1 MKSLPFLV
9 LAAGSI
15 AVLVRAGEPEDR
27 LRAAVA
33 KLTESA
39 NYSWVSSTEISGA
52 PMRLSPTTGKTEKG
66 GYTLLNT
73 EAFGSEI
80 QVVRKGTNAVVK
92 TEDAWLTPSELP
104 QPNFGGG
111 GPPNM
116 SAMMGRRLV
125 AAKAPGEEAD
135 TLFKRLKPLKSEPDG
150 VSGEFSE
157 EGARE
162 FVKETRR
169 GRGFA
174 EPKSAKGSI
183 RFWIKDGLVT
193 KSELSVETEV
203 ETPQGA
209 MSISSKT
216 TTEIR
221 DVGATRVVVPDE
233 AKRKLGL

>member
-1 MKSLPFLV
+1 MKFSPFIAL
-9 LAAGSI
+9 LAGS
-15 AVLVRAGEPEDR
+15 AAALVRAGEAEDR
-27 LRAAVA
+27 LKSAVT
-33 KLTESA
+33 KLVDSPS
-39 NYSWVSSTEISGA
+39 YSWVSSTDVSGA

-66 GYTLLNT
+66 GFTLLLT

-92 TEDAWLTPSELP
+92 TDEGWMNPGELP

-116 SAMMGRRLV
+116 AAMLGRRLLS
-125 AAKAPGEEAD
+125 AKAPGEEAD
-135 TLFKRLKPLKSEPDG
+135 SLFRRLKPLKSEADG
-150 VSGEFSE
+150 VSGEFTE

-162 FVKETRR
+162 FVKESRR

-183 RFWIKDGLVT
+183 RFWIKEGVVT
-193 KSELSVETEV
+193 KSELSLETEV
-203 ETPQGA
+203 ETPQGSMA
-209 MSISSKT
+209 LTSKT

-221 DVGATRVVVPDE
+221 DVGSTRVVVPDE
-233 AKRKLGL
+233 AKKKLGL